1 MGHRTLIVIDTQRM
15 GRYGCGMNTHRTTIA
30 YLRVSTASQGRSG
43 LGIEA
48 QRDAIAR
55 FCAAEGLTVS
65 GEFVEVE
72 TGKGADALER
82 RPQLAGALSRAKTL
96 GCPVVVAKLDRLSRD
111 VAFIASLMA
120 QRVPFIVA
128 DLGANA
134 DPFTL
139 HLYAALAEQERRMIS
154 QRTKAALQAAKARGV
169 KLGGDR
175 GYRPPAPPDAT
186 RATEARKVA
195 AVSRAKG
202 IAWAIAE
209 VRATVG
215 ADASL
220 RVIAQGLAARGIQ
233 KPRGGTAWTATDV
246 WRALS
251 RLEGA
256 AP

>member
-1 MGHRTLIVIDTQRM
+1 MHHRTLIVVETRRT
-15 GRYGCGMNTHRTTIA
+15 GRYGGGMNTNRTTIA

-48 QRDAIAR
+48 QREAIAR
-55 FCAAEGLTVS
+55 FCAAEGLTVA

-82 RPQLAGALSRAKTL
+82 RPQLVGALSRAKAL
-96 GCPVVVAKLDRLSRD
+96 GCAVLVAKLDRLSRD

-139 HLYAALAEQERRMIS
+139 HIYAALAEQERRMIS
-154 QRTKAALQAAKARGV
+154 LRTKAALASAKARGV

-175 GYRPPAPPDAT
+175 GYRPSAPPDAT
-186 RATEARKVA
+186 QATEARKVA
-195 AVSRAKG
+195 ADAMAQG
-202 IAWAIAE
+202 AAWAIAE

-220 RVIAQGLAARGIQ
+220 RTLAQGLADRGVQ
-233 KPRGGTAWTATDV
+233 KPRGGTEWTATDV
-246 WRALS
+246 RRALA
-251 RLEGA
+251 RIAEA
-256 AP
+256 A